1 MYKFVTMNR
10 LQALFSEKRNNIL
23 SVYLTSGYPQL
34 QDTTTVIKSLAR
46 AGVDF
51 IEIGLPFSD
60 PVADGPT
67 IQHSS
72 EIALENGM
80 NTKLLFEQIKDI
92 RKDVKIPLLIM
103 GYINPIIQYGVDE
116 FCKEAAAIG
125 IDGLILPDLPMQEY
139 LDIYQPIFEEHGLFN
154 IFLITPQSSDER
166 IRWIDDNSKGFI
178 YMVATAGTTGARTG
192 ISEEQIKYFER
203 IQKLNLKNVP
213 IVGFGISDKASY
225 DTACKYV
232 GGTIIGS
239 AFIKALDNQGTLEEK
254 IENFIRSIR

>member
-1 MYKFVTMNR
+1 MNR

-34 QDTTTVIKSLAR
+34 QDTTSVIKSLAK

-51 IEIGLPFSD
+51 VEIGLPFSD

-67 IQHSS
+67 IQRSS

-80 NTKLLFEQIKDI
+80 STKLLFEQIKDI
-92 RKDVKIPLLIM
+92 RREVKIPLLIM
-103 GYINPIIQYGVDE
+103 GYINPIIQYGVDK

-139 LDIYQPIFEEHGLFN
+139 LDIYKPIFEEYGLFN

-166 IRWIDDNSKGFI
+166 IRWIDENSQGFI
-178 YMVATAGTTGARTG
+178 YMVATAGTTGARAG
-192 ISEEQIKYFER
+192 ISEEQVKYFER

-213 IVGFGISDKASY
+213 IVGFGISDKNSY
-225 DTACKYV
+225 ETACKYV

-239 AFIKALDNQGTLEEK
+239 AFIKALDNQGTLDEK
-254 IENFIRSIR
+254 IENFIKSIR